1 MKVVIGP
8 YRSWIGP
15 YQIAEALCFWV
26 KDTKDE
32 FGIRAKPEW
41 VHNFGTWLAERK
53 DGSDSWLTKAC
64 QWIDKKKKRQV
75 YVRIDK
81 FDTWGM
87 DHTLALIVLPML
99 YQLKATKQG
108 SPQVD
113 DFDCPQHLWSTHA
126 KPRENEWDT
135 DEFWHQRWEYVL
147 GEMIWAFEQYQKDD
161 DTDEFYDHSKVDN
174 NAPLETQVHQIEVD
188 REALN
193 HHEHRKRQA
202 LKLFGKYYQA
212 LWD

>member
-1 MKVVIGP
+1 VKVVIGP

-41 VHNFGTWLAERK
+41 VHNFGTWLAENK

-113 DFDCPQHLWSTHA
+113 DFDCPQSLWSTHA

-161 DTDEFYDHSKVDN
+161 DTNEFYDHSKVDN

>member
-1 MKVVIGP
+1 VKVVIGP

>member
-32 FGIRAKPEW
+32 FGIHAKPEW

-108 SPQVD
+108 SPHVD

-147 GEMIWAFEQYQKDD
+147 NEMIWAFEQYQKDD
-161 DTDEFYDHSKVDN
+161 DTNEFYDHSKVDN
-174 NAPLETQVHQIEVD
+174 NAPFETQVHQIEVD

>member
-26 KDTKDE
+26 RDVKDE
-32 FGIRAKPEW
+32 FGISAKPEW
-41 VHNFGTWLAERK
+41 VHDFGTWLAERK
-53 DGSDSWLTKAC
+53 DGSDSWLTKLC
-64 QWIDKKKKRQV
+64 KWIDGKKHRQV

-81 FDTWGM
+81 FDTWSM
-87 DHTLALIVLPML
+87 DHTLAHIILPML
-99 YQLKATKQG
+99 KQLRATKHG

-126 KPRENEWDT
+126 KPKEHDWDT
-135 DEFWHQRWEYVL
+135 DEFWHDRWDYVL
-147 GEMIWAFEQYQKDD
+147 GEMIWAFEQYHKPDD
-161 DTDEFYDHSKVDN
+161 LEEFYDHSKVDKQ
-174 NAPLETQVHQIEVD
+174 ADLTTQAHQISVD
-188 REALN
+188 RDGLN